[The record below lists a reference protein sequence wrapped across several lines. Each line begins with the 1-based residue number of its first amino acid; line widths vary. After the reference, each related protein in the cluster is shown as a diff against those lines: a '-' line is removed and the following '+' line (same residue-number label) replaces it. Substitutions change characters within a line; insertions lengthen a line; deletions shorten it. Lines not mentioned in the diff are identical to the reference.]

1 MKKCLIDT
9 NIFLDYILE
18 RDLFFLDAKK
28 VFLAIEFSDELEGTV
43 SSSIITD
50 IYYIAKKVISDE
62 ELKGFLLHILNFID
76 VIDIDN
82 AIIKKALLSDFNDFE
97 DAVQNYS
104 AIEAECNCII
114 TRNKNDYKNS
124 VLDILTAKEFLS
136 LISI

>member
-1 MKKCLIDT
+1 MKCLIDT

-18 RDLFFLDAKK
+18 REPFFLDAKK
-28 VFLAIEFSDELEGTV
+28 VLFAIEFSDNLEGTV

-50 IYYIAKKVISDE
+50 IYYIARKMMPKNDVKD
-62 ELKGFLLHILNFID
+62 FLLHILNFID

-82 AIIKKALLSDFNDFE
+82 AVIKKALLSDFNDFE

-136 LISI
+136 LISP